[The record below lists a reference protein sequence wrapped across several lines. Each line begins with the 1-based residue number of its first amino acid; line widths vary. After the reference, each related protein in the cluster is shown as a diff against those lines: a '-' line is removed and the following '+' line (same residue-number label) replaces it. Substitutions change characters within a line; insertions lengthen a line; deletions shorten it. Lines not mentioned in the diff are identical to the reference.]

1 MEFPALTDEERLRA
15 LAPPSGRIRA
25 VLDTDAYNEIDD
37 QFAIVYALS
46 SRDRLALEA
55 IYAAPFHNQRST
67 SAGDGMEKS
76 YCEILKILDRLGLE
90 KEGFAFRGSMSFIRD
105 SGVPYRSDAAED
117 LVRRAMSSAGADD
130 PLYVIAIGAPTNVA
144 SAILLEPE
152 IIRHIIVVWLGG
164 QPFHWP
170 TAAEFNLKQDLPA
183 SRVLFDCGVPLVHI
197 PCACVASHMQTTIPE
212 IEKYVE
218 GRGAIGDYLAQITRE
233 YATEHFAWSK
243 VIWDI
248 STIGYL
254 VVPRS
259 VETVIVHSPILTDQ
273 LRWSHDP
280 SRHFIRNA
288 VYVHRDP
295 IFVDLF
301 RKLEARSWQ

>member
-1 MEFPALTDEERLRA
+1 
-15 LAPPSGRIRA
+15 
-25 VLDTDAYNEIDD
+25 
-37 QFAIVYALS
+37 
-46 SRDRLALEA
+46 
-55 IYAAPFHNQRST
+55 
-67 SAGDGMEKS
+67 MEKS
-76 YCEILKILDRLGLE
+76 YCETEDTDRLDQRKRDCIQGLYVLSPCPR
-90 KEGFAFRGSMSFIRD
+90 A
-105 SGVPYRSDAAED
+105 PASDARD
-117 LVRRAMSSAGADD
+117 LSEWAMSS
-130 PLYVIAIGAPTNVA
+130 PTLAILCDQDRASTNVA

-152 IIRHIIVVWLGG
+152 IIRHIVVVWLGG
-164 QPFHWP
+164 QPFHWH

-233 YATEHFAWSK
+233 YATENLEWSK

-273 LRWSHDP
+273 ITWSHDP
-280 SRHFIRNA
+280 SRHFIRSA